1 MAKPIMGTT
10 AGATTTRIIVQV
22 NNANTNYIDCSKLLS
37 QVNHRLYRQGRMYC
51 VRVGYLGQH
60 SGVRAAS
67 VLALPNNWAF
77 RKGHALA
84 HAAFREAMKSTSIG
98 KSKSGR
104 WSDFRIKHDLT
115 QYTSQISALNAK
127 NITTG
132 NSEYLYSQVAGD
144 TGLDGSDG
152 DGAPNVYG
160 FHGVGTSST
169 SNESAATGG
178 YLYANTGS
186 FGVIHE
192 YQKIEDT
199 EQNTPPD
206 HDNLAAYRLL
216 DSDAD
221 RSAQNEL
228 MSSEIGDNPPYNPED
243 LQYQEQQYTI
253 RFQGTGSADIA
264 TPWIAAPCGLLKI
277 ETTEGS
283 GTDDIFIEVM
293 AGNYKGV
300 LAEDM

>member
-10 AGATTTRIIVQV
+10 AGATTRRIRVDV
-22 NNANTNYIDCSKLLS
+22 TNNVTNYVDVSKLLS

-51 VRVGYLGQH
+51 VRVGYVGQH
-60 SGVRAAS
+60 NSARGAS

-77 RKGHALA
+77 RKGHKLA
-84 HAAFREAMKSTSIG
+84 QAAFREAMRTGAIG
-98 KSKSGR
+98 RSKSGR
-104 WSDFRIKHDLT
+104 WSDFRIKHDVT
-115 QYTSQISALNAK
+115 QYTSQLQAINAK
-127 NITTG
+127 GLTLG
-132 NSEYLYSQVAGD
+132 NAEYLYSQVAGD
-144 TGLDGSDG
+144 TGFDGSDG
-152 DGAPNVYG
+152 DGSPNVYG
-160 FHGVGTSST
+160 FHGIGASST
-169 SNESAATGG
+169 SNEGAGGG
-178 YLYANTGS
+178 YAYANTGS
-186 FGVIHE
+186 FGIIHE
-192 YQKIEDT
+192 YEKIEDT

-206 HDNLAAYRLL
+206 HDNQSAYRLL
-216 DSDAD
+216 DTDGD

-243 LQYQEQQYTI
+243 LQYQEQKHVI

-277 ETTEGS
+277 ETFESGS
-283 GTDDIFIEVM
+283 DTDELFIEVM

>member
-1 MAKPIMGTT
+1 MGST

-22 NNANTNYIDCSKLLS
+22 NNANTNYVDVPKLLC
-37 QVNHRLYRQGRMYC
+37 QVNHRLYRQNRMYC
-51 VRVGYLGQH
+51 VRVGYIGAH
-60 SGVRAAS
+60 SGVRAAE
-67 VLALPNNWAF
+67 VYALPNNWAF
-77 RKGHALA
+77 RKGHKLA
-84 HAAFREAMKSTSIG
+84 QAAFRQAMKTSAIG

-115 QYTSQISALNAK
+115 QYSSQIEALDAH
-127 NITTG
+127 NITLG
-132 NSEYLYSQVAGD
+132 SAEYLYSQVAGD
-144 TGLDGSDG
+144 TGPDGSDG
-152 DGAPNVYG
+152 DGSPNIYG
-160 FHGVGTSST
+160 FHGVGASST
-169 SNESAATGG
+169 SNESAAGG
-178 YLYANTGS
+178 YAYATTGS
-186 FGVIHE
+186 FGIIHE
-192 YQKIEDT
+192 YEKIEDT

-221 RSAQNEL
+221 RSATNEL

-243 LQYQEQQYTI
+243 LQAQEQQFTI

-277 ETTEGS
+277 GTTEGS
-283 GTDDIFIEVM
+283 GTDLLYIEVM